1 MRVKTEEKRL
11 AIIEIAKEAFFSQGF
26 EKTSMS
32 YISQQLGGSKAT
44 LYNYFSSKDEIFYAV
59 MESSA
64 TEQIANAFNSL
75 NNAKAIR
82 ASLIAFGINYLDS
95 ILTPEIMAIQRM
107 VMAEAGKSDLGKK
120 FYSKG
125 PKRGWD
131 EVSQF
136 LSLRVDSKELRADI
150 DPWHAAMQL
159 KGLLEAELV
168 MPYSLGAI
176 DKPSAKQTRE
186 IVESAIEAFLTLNQ

>member
-1 MRVKTEEKRL
+1 MRVKTEKKRL

-64 TEQIANAFNSL
+64 TELIANAFNSL
-75 NNAKAIR
+75 NNAKEIR
-82 ASLIAFGINYLDS
+82 ASLIAFGINYLDL

-120 FYSKG
+120 FYAKG

-131 EVSQF
+131 EVSKF
-136 LSLRVDSKELRADI
+136 LTLRIESKELRADI
-150 DPWHAAMQL
+150 QPWHAAMQL

-176 DKPSAKQTRE
+176 DKPTAKQIRD
-186 IVESAIEAFLTLNQ
+186 IVERAIDAFLTLNQ

>member
-1 MRVKTEEKRL
+1 MRVKTEEKRQ

-32 YISQQLGGSKAT
+32 YISQQVGGSKAT

-64 TEQIANAFNSL
+64 TEQIADAFHSL
-75 NNAKAIR
+75 SSAKSVR
-82 ASLIAFGINYLDS
+82 DSLVAFGINYLDS

-120 FYSKG
+120 FYEKG

-131 EVSQF
+131 DVCRFMSARIE
-136 LSLRVDSKELRADI
+136 SKELRSDI
-150 DPWHAAMQL
+150 DAWHATMQL

-176 DKPSAKQTRE
+176 AKPAAKHIRE
-186 IVESAIEAFLTLNQ
+186 IVESAVAAFLVLNQ

>member
-1 MRVKTEEKRL
+1 MRVKTEEKRQ
-11 AIIEIAKEAFFSQGF
+11 AIIEIAKEAFFNQGF

-64 TEQIANAFNSL
+64 TEQIANAFHSL
-75 NNAKAIR
+75 NQAKDIR
-82 ASLIAFGINYLDS
+82 SSMLEFGINYLDS
-95 ILTPEIMAIQRM
+95 ILTPEIMAIHRM
-107 VMAEAGKSDLGKK
+107 VMAEAGKSELGKK
-120 FYSKG
+120 FYEKG
-125 PKRGWD
+125 PKQGWD
-131 EVSQF
+131 NVCRF
-136 LSLRVDSKELRADI
+136 LASRIASNELRVDIE
-150 DPWHAAMQL
+150 PWHAAMQF

-176 DKPSAKQTRE
+176 GKPSAKRIRE
-186 IVESAIEAFLTLNQ
+186 IVESAVDAFLKLNQ